1 MSTQKLQYATAILQ
15 TVSSLIFIVVLYPF
29 HLQDSYTSEER
40 IWGLSRMRLPED
52 K

>member
-1 MSTQKLQYATAILQ
+1 MSTQTLQYATAIPQ
-15 TVSSLIFIVVLYPF
+15 TVSFLFFIVVLYPF
-29 HLQDSYTSEER
+29 LLQDSYTPEKL